1 MISAVYAAI
10 RMMSANMSNAIC
22 GVTVPSVF
30 MGRSAPRDK
39 EMRETVDERLAAILA
54 LQRRL
59 DRWRRGWHRQHKEQL
74 LRAMAPEPCRDC
86 PMAGII
92 DMHGVLIYGCDM
104 SHCIAEEVKEWNL

>member
-59 DRWRRGWHRQHKEQL
+59 DRWRRGWHEQYREQAL
-74 LRAMAPEPCRDC
+74 KLRAPEVCRNC
-86 PMAGII
+86 KIAGVI
-92 DMHGVLIYGCDM
+92 DMYGVLIYGCDM
-104 SHCIAEEVKEWNL
+104 SHCITEEVNEWNL